1 MRLAF
6 AVWGLAP
13 AAFWAMSPREL
24 AAALSAGSSPLG
36 FDRAA
41 LDRLMTRFPD
51 ASASFRGDPAHGLD
65 R

>member
-24 AAALSAGSSPLG
+24 AAALGAGSTPLG

-51 ASASFRGDPAHGLD
+51 APASGRGDLTHGHD

>member
-6 AVWGLAP
+6 TGWGLAP

-24 AAALSAGSSPLG
+24 AAALGAGTSPLG

-51 ASASFRGDPAHGLD
+51 ASASFAGDPADGFD